1 MAPNDSKSYLAS
13 LNKLVEQYNNTYHYS
28 IKKSPV
34 NVDYSA
40 LAEINKTNLKV
51 PKFQVNDSDSITKY
65 F

>member
-28 IKKSPV
+28 IKKNPV

-51 PKFQVNDSDSITKY
+51 PKFQVNDSDSITKC

>member
-28 IKKSPV
+28 IKKKPV

-51 PKFQVNDSDSITKY
+51 PKFQVNDSDSITKC